1 MKQQKRKLSLKQ
13 SKNKQKVLELYSQF
27 LADKLI
33 EGNSIFLLKAGGKL
47 SFKVDKPNEREI
59 RVVNQSLTTADLL
72 AVNFRIPS
80 VWWNADDYSKST
92 TFVDYWNI
100 YVFEL
105 KNELHK
111 QIMLRY
117 KNNQTLY
124 KNETN

>member
-80 VWWNADDYSKST
+80 VWWNADDYSICT
-92 TFVDYWNI
+92 TFVDYWNM

>member
-13 SKNKQKVLELYSQF
+13 GKNKQKVLELYSQF

-72 AVNFRIPS
+72 AANFRIPS

-92 TFVDYWNI
+92 TFVDYWNM